1 MDKLEK
7 QKSLVFW
14 LLIIISLSLI
24 VFFWFFNFTHLIKSR
39 KAQSVNE
46 SSELLKIKEDFSEV
60 LSQVKESLKES
71 GTEAEKEIE
80 QIKGED
86 ESINLN

>member
-39 KAQSVNE
+39 KAQSINE
-46 SSELLKIKEDFSEV
+46 SSELLNIKEDFSEV

-71 GTEAEKEIE
+71 GAEAEKEIE